1 MIKHIQETWKPPI
14 LKELRSDIRDKNKN
28 TTPIAAVVIIAMEE
42 IETKHMNPWNGRELL
57 ENLMKGTI
65 TWSGP
70 WMMGRILTGISEFG
84 EEF

>member
-1 MIKHIQETWKPPI
+1 
-14 LKELRSDIRDKNKN
+14 
-28 TTPIAAVVIIAMEE
+28 MEE

-70 WMMGRILTGISEFG
+70 WMMGRILTGISELG